1 MGRTGIVTPVAQ
13 LDPIVISGS
22 TVSKASLHNKD
33 VIDELDIHIG
43 DMVIVKKAGEIIP
56 KVVRVLK
63 ELRLENS
70 EKYIMPNRCP
80 SCNSELVSKKD
91 DPFIRCVNSECPEQ
105 NIRKIIHFASRDA
118 LNIEGLGDKVVATL
132 YEQGIISH
140 TIDLFSLEREK
151 LIDLDRMGEKSV
163 DNLLTAIENSK
174 NSSLDKVIYALG
186 ILNVGKKAAKILAEK
201 YLNLTTLMTATVDE
215 LINLP
220 DIGLITAESVIDFLS
235 NEINIKFI
243 NDLISIGMNPHYE
256 VQKIEDDNIF
266 SGKTIVLT
274 GKLVE
279 LTRNEAKEYLEKL
292 GAKVTGSVTT
302 KTDLVLAGEKAGS
315 KLAKA
320 EQLGIQVI
328 SEEEFIS
335 MLGEKKVNG

>member
-1 MGRTGIVTPVAQ
+1 
-13 LDPIVISGS
+13 
-22 TVSKASLHNKD
+22 
-33 VIDELDIHIG
+33 
-43 DMVIVKKAGEIIP
+43 
-56 KVVRVLK
+56 
-63 ELRLENS
+63 
-70 EKYIMPNRCP
+70 
-80 SCNSELVSKKD
+80 
-91 DPFIRCVNSECPEQ
+91 
-105 NIRKIIHFASRDA
+105 
-118 LNIEGLGDKVVATL
+118 
-132 YEQGIISH
+132 
-140 TIDLFSLEREK
+140 
-151 LIDLDRMGEKSV
+151 MGEKSV

-174 NSSLDKVIYALG
+174 NSTLDKVIYALG

-243 NDLISIGMNPHYE
+243 NDLISIGMNPQYE

-266 SGKTIVLT
+266 NGKTIVLT

-315 KLAKA
+315 KLVKA

>member
-1 MGRTGIVTPVAQ
+1 
-13 LDPIVISGS
+13 
-22 TVSKASLHNKD
+22 
-33 VIDELDIHIG
+33 
-43 DMVIVKKAGEIIP
+43 
-56 KVVRVLK
+56 
-63 ELRLENS
+63 
-70 EKYIMPNRCP
+70 
-80 SCNSELVSKKD
+80 
-91 DPFIRCVNSECPEQ
+91 
-105 NIRKIIHFASRDA
+105 
-118 LNIEGLGDKVVATL
+118 LGDKVVATL

-174 NSSLDKVIYALG
+174 NSTLDKVIYALG
-186 ILNVGKKAAKILAEK
+186 ILNVGKKAAKILSEK

-243 NDLISIGMNPHYE
+243 NDLISIGMNPQYE

-266 SGKTIVLT
+266 NGKTIVLT

-315 KLAKA
+315 KLVKA
-320 EQLGIQVI
+320 EQLGIKVI

>member
-1 MGRTGIVTPVAQ
+1 M
-13 LDPIVISGS
+13 
-22 TVSKASLHNKD
+22 
-33 VIDELDIHIG
+33 
-43 DMVIVKKAGEIIP
+43 
-56 KVVRVLK
+56 
-63 ELRLENS
+63 
-70 EKYIMPNRCP
+70 
-80 SCNSELVSKKD
+80 
-91 DPFIRCVNSECPEQ
+91 
-105 NIRKIIHFASRDA
+105 
-118 LNIEGLGDKVVATL
+118 GDKVVATL

-174 NSSLDKVIYALG
+174 NSTLDKVIYALG
-186 ILNVGKKAAKILAEK
+186 ILNVGKKASKILSEK

-243 NDLISIGMNPHYE
+243 NDLISIGMNPQYE

-266 SGKTIVLT
+266 NGKTIVLT

-315 KLAKA
+315 KLVKA
-320 EQLGIQVI
+320 EQLGIKVI